1 MSPNRKIKINIF
13 IGNKSSSRKCRMASS
28 ALARPVL
35 YRASTASSMVPVA
48 SRTEQ
53 KQQQS
58 LPVQPAQPVQP
69 AMPVVR
75 PPSTGAGDILGAK
88 HERKYPQGELP
99 AASRYRMEKRQRH
112 AKERRSHMAK
122 QSAGKPAVMKYTGIT
137 RLLPHIRPAI
147 TELCRVTRTYR
158 STIFPVNNVNGQ
170 TYTGAGFSFQGTY
183 DGVGDTINPLIMAGG
198 PASGVNTQVVFQ
210 NLSAEFAWFANVFRY
225 SRIKKLEMHVMRM
238 PAAVM
243 QFVGPN
249 GAGGVQQLGNPGNF
263 LDPGI
268 IGLFPWSGQPGIVN
282 YTDGTLSAVDWD
294 DWNRTEPK
302 VVTPATSK
310 FGNTQQT
317 VMCVPPV
324 SIVAIPDQAR
334 DSGDF
339 IIEYLPTQTV
349 DISDFRTGETN
360 FNSFGHVLY
369 WYYPMNSGAA
379 SNQAKLACWWEVEFD
394 YWGLQRITGV
404 PLEED
409 DPAYSDG
416 VNAQLAA
423 VGLQKDNIEFKH
435 RPVKQVQQSEKVLTG
450 NGVEDAVAVAIRQK
464 HEEEE
469 RLKSEVRTLVEDYVE
484 VTKK

>member
-1 MSPNRKIKINIF
+1 
-13 IGNKSSSRKCRMASS
+13 MAAAASLPL
-28 ALARPVL
+28 ALARQQS
-35 YRASTASSMVPVA
+35 RTASTARIMGQVA
-48 SRTEQ
+48 ISTAQPQ

-58 LPVQPAQPVQP
+58 QPAPVLAP
-69 AMPVVR
+69 ERLCTDAAGMAVVAKPLLGER
-75 PPSTGAGDILGAK
+75 KDSAWNKMKRRGDRARLAK
-88 HERKYPQGELP
+88 HSAG
-99 AASRYRMEKRQRH
+99 
-112 AKERRSHMAK
+112 RSHIL
-122 QSAGKPAVMKYTGIT
+122 KYTGIT

-170 TYTGAGFSFQGTY
+170 TYTGAGFSFEGTY
-183 DGVGDTINPLIMAGG
+183 DGVGDTIYPRIMAGG
-198 PASGVNTQVVFQ
+198 PASGVDTQVVFQ

-243 QFVGPN
+243 QFVAPN
-249 GAGGVQQLGNPGNF
+249 GEGGVEQLGNPGNF

-268 IGLFPWSGQPGIVN
+268 IGLFPWSGQPGLVN

-334 DSGDF
+334 DSADY

-349 DISDFRTGETN
+349 DIYDFRTGETN

-404 PLEED
+404 PLEEEKD
-409 DPAYSDG
+409 DDYSDG

-423 VGLQKDNIEFKH
+423 IGLQKDNIEFKR
-435 RPVKQVQQSEKVLTG
+435 RPVKQVEQSGKVLTG
-450 NGVEDAVAVAIRQK
+450 NGVEDAAVVAIRMK
-464 HEEEE
+464 HEQEE